1 MRLGVIAGMGSDWQ
15 TSLEKV
21 RIAEDLGYELV
32 TSGESWGPS
41 VLPWLSLLAANTS
54 KIQIGPSILNCF
66 SRSPAVMA
74 QEFAS
79 LDQISGGRMI
89 FGIGSS
95 GNLVIEGYHGVPF
108 ERPLRRMREYIEI
121 FNILIGGGRLKYEGE
136 IFQLERGFSIDYDR
150 PRDSIPVYIAAITP
164 RSIEQT
170 GEIADGIFPIHW
182 PRGSF
187 ETLRE
192 QLAVGAAR
200 ADRSADAITIAPFT
214 NTYDLDG
221 QDDEQ
226 QWRAARQPLF
236 HYINRMGSF
245 YWQMLSHNGFEAE
258 VAASREAWKERD
270 MEGAFDALSE
280 EMVREI
286 QVIGP
291 ADSVR
296 EQLQERAALGADL
309 QMISMPEG
317 PPAEAGAHLEALL
330 A

>member
-1 MRLGVIAGMGSDWQ
+1 MRLGVIAGMGADWH
-15 TSLEKV
+15 SALEKV

-41 VLPWLSLLAANTS
+41 VLPWLTLLAAHTS
-54 KIQIGPSILNCF
+54 RIQIGSSILNCY

-74 QEFAS
+74 QEFAA
-79 LDQISGGRMI
+79 LDQIAGGRMV
-89 FGIGSS
+89 FGLGSS

-121 FNILIGGGRLKYEGE
+121 FNILIRGDRLTYDGE
-136 IFQLERGFSIDYDR
+136 IFQLPRGFRIDADR
-150 PRDSIPVYIAAITP
+150 PRDRIPVYIAAISP

-187 ETLRE
+187 ETLRD
-192 QLAVGAAR
+192 QLALGAAR
-200 ADRSADAITIAPFT
+200 ANRSADAITIAPFT
-214 NTYDLDG
+214 NTYILDG
-221 QDDEQ
+221 QDEAP

-245 YWQMLSHNGFEAE
+245 YWQMLSRHGFEAE
-258 VAASREAWKERD
+258 VAASREAWKDRD
-270 MEGAFDALSE
+270 MDGAFDALSE

-291 ADSVR
+291 LDSVR

-309 QMISMPEG
+309 QMIAMPAG
-317 PPAEAGAHLEALL
+317 DPAQVGARLAALL